1 MASILLLSREAR
13 TVALVRATLS
23 IAGHEVF
30 VADHPSGARREGR
43 RRFQLVLLDPALLT
57 VADDLH
63 ELSGRVVLLSAVP
76 AAPRMLGHIPDLT
89 PGALLDGVT
98 RYLATPA

>member
-1 MASILLLSREAR
+1 MASILLISREAR

-30 VADHPSGARREGR
+30 VADHPSRARREGR
-43 RRFQLVLLDPALLT
+43 RRFQLVLLDPALLI

-63 ELSGRVVLLSAVP
+63 ELSDRVVLLSAVP
-76 AAPRMLGHIPDLT
+76 PAPRMVGHIPDLT
-89 PGALLDGVT
+89 PGALLDSVT
-98 RYLATPA
+98 RYLATPT